1 MLRWLHGA
9 WAVFEK
15 DIKLELR
22 SRYAINTMLLFVL
35 SALFLTAFAVGQET
49 LTPRIESALLWIV
62 IVFAAALGLGRSF
75 VSEQERGTVLL
86 LLLHTQGGMVYAGKL
101 LFNFLFV
108 LGLNL
113 LAVATFVL
121 LLGVQVT
128 APGLLLT
135 TLVLGA
141 LGLAGATT
149 LLAAIIA
156 RTATRG
162 PLLPVLVFPMLI
174 PLLLAVVT
182 ATRHALPEGQG
193 WSAVG
198 DELLTLVGFAGVVIS
213 ASIILFDY
221 VWYD

>member
-1 MLRWLHGA
+1 M
-9 WAVFEK
+9 FEK
-15 DIKLELR
+15 DVKLELR
-22 SRYAINTMLLFVL
+22 SRYAINMILLFVL
-35 SALFLTAFAVGQET
+35 AALFLVAFSVGQEA

-62 IVFAAALGLGRSF
+62 IVFSAALGLGRSF
-75 VSEQERGTVLL
+75 VSEEERGTVLL
-86 LLLHTQGGMVYAGKL
+86 LLLHTRGDMVYAGKL

-113 LAVATFVL
+113 VAVVTFVVM
-121 LLGVQVT
+121 LGIEVISVS
-128 APGLLLT
+128 LLLT
-135 TLVLGA
+135 TIVLGA

-182 ATRHALPEGQG
+182 ATREALPGGEGWAAAG
-193 WSAVG
+193 N
-198 DELLTLVGFAGVVIS
+198 EMLTLIGFAGVVIS
-213 ASIILFDY
+213 ASIVLFDY

>member
-1 MLRWLHGA
+1 MKRWLQGA

-22 SRYAINTMLLFVL
+22 SRYAINTILLFVL
-35 SALFLTAFAVGQET
+35 ATLLLMAFAVGPEA
-49 LTPRIESALLWIV
+49 LAPRIESALLWIV
-62 IVFAAALGLGRSF
+62 IVFSAALGLGRSF

-86 LLLHTQGGMVYAGKL
+86 LLLHTHGSMVYAGKL

-113 LAVATFVL
+113 LAVVTFVL
-121 LLGVQVT
+121 LLGVHIEL
-128 APGLLLT
+128 PGLLLT

-156 RTATRG
+156 RTTTRG

-182 ATRHALPEGQG
+182 ATRHALPDGLG
-193 WSAVG
+193 WAAVTN
-198 DELLTLVGFAGVVIS
+198 ELLTLVGFAGVVIS